1 MTRNLFQLKQI
12 DILGLIIIIISIGH
26 YTRISQPSR
35 TPEASKVTKIKKI
48 FCYEHNIEM
57 KKIVNTQK
65 EFLERK
71 NI

>member
-48 FCYEHNIEM
+48 FCYEHNIE
-57 KKIVNTQK
+57 I
-65 EFLERK
+65 
-71 NI
+71 